1 MYFVTL
7 QGRLLDSIRKRVQNG
22 EVTERRLAGMSGIS
36 QPHIHN
42 LLKGARALSPEI
54 ADRIM
59 RTLDMSVFDLL
70 GPEDGEAPE
79 LRASSRPTQG
89 PRVQWIAERTR
100 QPGWLNRPAAT
111 VLPHGRSRGPAWPS
125 GTN

>member
-70 GPEDGEAPE
+70 APEDGEAPE
-79 LRASSRPTQG
+79 LATSPRPKPGT
-89 PRVQWIAERTR
+89 RVQWIAERTR
-100 QPGWLNRPAAT
+100 QPGWLNRAAGT

>member
-1 MYFVTL
+1 MYFETL

-42 LLKGARALSPEI
+42 VLKGVRALSPEI

-70 GPEDGEAPE
+70 APE
-79 LRASSRPTQG
+79 NGEVPELAAASRPKAGT
-89 PRVQWIAERTR
+89 RVQWMAGRPR
-100 QPGWLNRPAAT
+100 QPGWLNRAAGT
-111 VLPHGRSRGPAWPS
+111 VPPHGRSRGPAWPS